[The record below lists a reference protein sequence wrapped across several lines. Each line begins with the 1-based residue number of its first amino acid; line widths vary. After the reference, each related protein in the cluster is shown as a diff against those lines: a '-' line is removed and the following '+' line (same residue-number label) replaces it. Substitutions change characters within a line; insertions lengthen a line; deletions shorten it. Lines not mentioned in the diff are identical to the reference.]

1 MRKYA
6 LMDLHL
12 HLDGSQPLSSVKEL
26 AAMQNIALPESE
38 SELLNLIQVSPQ
50 CRDLTEY
57 LEKFAFPLSLMQ
69 TEEAI
74 SASVYNLCAHLHAQ
88 GLIYCEIRF
97 APQLHCDKGLSQAQ
111 VIEAACE
118 GAKRS
123 PIPCSLILCCMRG
136 NDNHAANMETI
147 ELAAKYLGNEVKA
160 VDLAGAEA
168 LFPTENFYDLFKRA
182 KELKL
187 PYTIHAGEA
196 AGSESILH
204 ALAMGTKRL
213 GHGVHSYKDEEL
225 MKKLAEEEVL
235 LELCPTSNLHTC
247 IFSEISQYP
256 IRTFLDKGVRF
267 SINTD
272 NMAVSHTTLEQEWE
286 LIQSAFSLSIEEIK
300 HILLSTA
307 KATFADDKT
316 KEMLINHINNI

>member
-1 MRKYA
+1 MKYA

-26 AAMQNIALPESE
+26 AAMQGIEIPEDN
-38 SELLNLIQVSPQ
+38 ELLKLIRVSAD

-69 TEEAI
+69 TEKAI
-74 SASVYNLCAHLHAQ
+74 SASVYNLCKELKKQ

-97 APQLHCDKGLSQAQ
+97 APQLHCDKGLTQAQ
-111 VIEAACE
+111 VIEAAID
-118 GAKRS
+118 GAKRA
-123 PIPCSLILCCMRG
+123 PIPCSLILCSMRG
-136 NDNHAANMETI
+136 NDNREKNLETVK
-147 ELAAKYLGNEVKA
+147 LAKEYLGDVVKA

-168 LFPTENFYDLFKRA
+168 LFPTEDFRELFDLA
-182 KELKL
+182 KELEI

-196 AGSESILH
+196 AESESIYA
-204 ALAMGTKRL
+204 ALSMGTKRL
-213 GHGVHSYKDEEL
+213 GHGVNSYKDEDL
-225 MKKLAEEEVL
+225 MDKLAAEEIL

-256 IRTFLDKGVRF
+256 IKTFIEKGMKF

-272 NMAVSHTTLEQEWE
+272 NMAVSATNLAKEWE
-286 LIQSAFSLSIEEIK
+286 LIAKTFELTDAQMKDIALNTAKASFADAATKEKLIK
-300 HILLSTA
+300 HIESL
-307 KATFADDKT
+307 
-316 KEMLINHINNI
+316 

>member
-1 MRKYA
+1 MKYA

-26 AAMQNIALPESE
+26 AAIQNIALPENDE
-38 SELLNLIQVSPQ
+38 ELLKLIQVSPQ

-74 SASVYNLCAHLHAQ
+74 SRSVYNLCRELDSQ

-97 APQLHCDKGLSQAQ
+97 APQLHCDKGLTQAQ
-111 VIEAACE
+111 VIEAAIA
-118 GAKRS
+118 GAKKS

-136 NDNHAANMETI
+136 NDNREKNLETVKTAR
-147 ELAAKYLGNEVKA
+147 EYLGDVVKA

-168 LFPTENFYDLFKRA
+168 LFPTENFRELFALA
-182 KELKL
+182 KELQI
-187 PYTIHAGEA
+187 PCTIHAGEA
-196 AGSESILH
+196 AGSGSICT

-213 GHGVHSYKDEEL
+213 GHGVNSYKDEAL
-225 MKKLAEEEVL
+225 MEKLAAEEIL

-247 IFSEISQYP
+247 IFSDIAQYP
-256 IRTFLDKGVRF
+256 IRTFLEKGVKF

-272 NMAVSHTTLEQEWE
+272 NMAVSATNLSKEWE
-286 LIQSAFSLSIEEIK
+286 LVARTFELSDAQMKEIA
-300 HILLSTA
+300 LNTA
-307 KATFADDKT
+307 KASFADAKLRE
-316 KEMLINHINNI
+316 KLISHIEQI

>member
-1 MRKYA
+1 MKKYA

-12 HLDGSQPLSSVKEL
+12 HLDGSQPLSSIKEL
-26 AAMQNIALPESE
+26 AAMQDIPLPEDE
-38 SELLNLIQVSPQ
+38 NELLNLIQVSPQ

-69 TEEAI
+69 SEKAI
-74 SASVYNLCAHLHAQ
+74 SASVYNLCCHLHAQ

-111 VIEAACE
+111 VIEAAID

-136 NDNHAANMETI
+136 TDNGAANMETV
-147 ELAAKYLGNEVKA
+147 ELAAKYLGKEVKS

-168 LFPTENFYDLFKRA
+168 LFPTENFSGLFARA
-182 KELKL
+182 KELNI

-196 AGSESILH
+196 AGSESMLA
-204 ALAMGTKRL
+204 ALSMGTKRL
-213 GHGVHSYKDEEL
+213 GHGVHSYKDEKL
-225 MKKLAEEEVL
+225 MEKLAKEEVL

-247 IFSEISQYP
+247 VFENISQYP
-256 IRTFLDKGVRF
+256 IRTFLEKGVRF

-272 NMAVSHTTLEQEWE
+272 NMAVSHTNLEQEWQ
-286 LIQSAFSLSIEEIK
+286 LVQSAFNLSHEEIK
-300 HILLSTA
+300 QILINTA
-307 KATFADDKT
+307 KFTFADAKT
-316 KEMLINHINNI
+316 KEQLIKHINNL

>member
-12 HLDGSQPLSSVKEL
+12 HLDGSQPLSSIKEL
-26 AAMQNIALPESE
+26 AKMQNIEIPGDD
-38 SELLNLIQVSPQ
+38 ELINLIRVQPD
-50 CRDLTEY
+50 CRSLTEY

-74 SASVYNLCAHLHAQ
+74 SASVYNLCKELHDE

-97 APQLHCDKGLSQAQ
+97 APQLHCDKGLSQSQ
-111 VIEAACE
+111 VIEAAIE

-123 PIPCSLILCCMRG
+123 PIPCSLILCSMRG
-136 NDNHAANMETI
+136 TDNREKNIETVQ
-147 ELAAKYLGNEVKA
+147 LAAKYLGNEVKA

-168 LFPTENFYDLFKRA
+168 LFPTENFGELFQLA
-182 KELKL
+182 VELKI

-196 AGSESILH
+196 AGSESIKA
-204 ALAMGTKRL
+204 ALSMGTKRL
-213 GHGVHSYKDEEL
+213 GHGVHSYKDEAL
-225 MKKLAEEEVL
+225 MKRLAKEEIL

-247 IFSEISQYP
+247 IFSDIAQYP
-256 IRTFLDKGVRF
+256 IKTFLDLGVKF

-272 NMAVSHTTLEQEWE
+272 NMAVSGTCLEQEWK
-286 LIQSAFSLSIEEIK
+286 LIQSAFNLSHEQIKEI
-300 HILLSTA
+300 LRNTA
-307 KATFADDKT
+307 KATFADEET
-316 KEMLINHINNI
+316 KAKLLAHIDNI

>member
-1 MRKYA
+1 MKKYA

-26 AAMQNIALPESE
+26 AAMQNISVPADD
-38 SELLNLIQVSPQ
+38 ELIKLIRINPD

-69 TEEAI
+69 REDAI
-74 SASVYNLCAHLHAQ
+74 SASVYNLCKDVADR

-97 APQLHCDKGLSQAQ
+97 APQLHCDKGLTQAQ
-111 VIEAACE
+111 VIEAAIE

-147 ELAAKYLGNEVKA
+147 ELAAKFLGNEVKA

-168 LFPTENFYDLFKRA
+168 LFPTENFYDLFARA
-182 KELKL
+182 KELNI

-196 AGSESILH
+196 AGSESIGH

-213 GHGVHSYKDEEL
+213 GHGVHSYKDEAL

-247 IFSEISQYP
+247 IFSDISQYP
-256 IRTFLDKGVRF
+256 IRTFIEKGVRF

-272 NMAVSHTTLEQEWE
+272 NMAVSGTDLEQEWK
-286 LIQSAFSLSIEEIK
+286 LIQSAFNLSHEEIK
-300 HILLSTA
+300 AILLSTA
-307 KATFADDKT
+307 KATFADAET
-316 KEMLINHINNI
+316 KNKLIEHIENL

>member
-1 MRKYA
+1 MKKYA

-26 AAMQNIALPESE
+26 AAMQNISVPADD
-38 SELLNLIQVSPQ
+38 ELIKLIRINPD

-69 TEEAI
+69 REDAI
-74 SASVYNLCAHLHAQ
+74 SASVYNLCKDVADR

-97 APQLHCDKGLSQAQ
+97 APQLHCDKGLTQAQ
-111 VIEAACE
+111 VIEAAIE

-136 NDNHAANMETI
+136 NENHAANMETI
-147 ELAAKYLGNEVKA
+147 ELAAKFLGNEVKA

-168 LFPTENFYDLFKRA
+168 LFPTENFYDLFARA
-182 KELKL
+182 KELNI

-196 AGSESILH
+196 AGSESIGH

-213 GHGVHSYKDEEL
+213 GHGVHSYKDEAL

-247 IFSEISQYP
+247 IFSDISQYP
-256 IRTFLDKGVRF
+256 IRTFIDNGVRF

-272 NMAVSHTTLEQEWE
+272 NMAVSGTDLEQEWK
-286 LIQSAFSLSIEEIK
+286 LIQSAFNLSHEEIK
-300 HILLSTA
+300 AILLSTA
-307 KATFADDKT
+307 KATFADAET
-316 KEMLINHINNI
+316 KNKLIEHIENL

>member
-26 AAMQNIALPESE
+26 AAMQNIEIPADE
-38 SELLNLIQVSPQ
+38 ELIKLIRVNPD

-69 TEEAI
+69 REDAI
-74 SASVYNLCAHLHAQ
+74 SASVYNLCKELHDE

-97 APQLHCDKGLSQAQ
+97 APQLHCDKGLTQAQ
-111 VIEAACE
+111 VIEAAIA

-147 ELAAKYLGNEVKA
+147 ELAAKYLGKEVKA

-168 LFPTENFYDLFKRA
+168 LFPTENFYDLFARA
-182 KELKL
+182 KELNI

-204 ALAMGTKRL
+204 ALTMGTKRL
-213 GHGVHSYKDEEL
+213 GHGVHSYKDEAL

-247 IFSEISQYP
+247 IFSDIAQYP
-256 IRTFLDKGVRF
+256 IKIFLDKGVIF

-272 NMAVSHTTLEQEWE
+272 NMAVSGTTLEQEWK
-286 LIQSAFSLSIEEIK
+286 LIESAFNLSHEQVKE
-300 HILLSTA
+300 ILLNTA
-307 KATFADDKT
+307 KATFADEET
-316 KEMLINHINNI
+316 KNMLSQYINNL

>member
-1 MRKYA
+1 MKKYA

-12 HLDGSQPLSSVKEL
+12 HLDGSQPLASVKEL
-26 AAMQNIALPESE
+26 AAMQNISVPADD
-38 SELLNLIQVSPQ
+38 ELIKLIRINPD

-69 TEEAI
+69 REDAI
-74 SASVYNLCAHLHAQ
+74 STSVYNLCKDVAER

-97 APQLHCDKGLSQAQ
+97 APQLHCDKGLTQAQ
-111 VIEAACE
+111 VIEAAIE

-123 PIPCSLILCCMRG
+123 PIPCSLILFCMRG
-136 NDNHAANMETI
+136 SENHEANKETV

-168 LFPTENFYDLFKRA
+168 LFPTENFYDLFARA
-182 KELKL
+182 KELNI

-196 AGSESILH
+196 AGSESISH

-213 GHGVHSYKDEEL
+213 GHGVHSYKDEAL
-225 MKKLAEEEVL
+225 MKKLSEEEVL

-247 IFSEISQYP
+247 IFSDISQYP
-256 IRTFLDKGVRF
+256 IRTFIDNGVRF

-272 NMAVSHTTLEQEWE
+272 NMAVSGTDLEQEWK
-286 LIQSAFSLSIEEIK
+286 LIQSAFNLSHEEIK
-300 HILLSTA
+300 AILLSTA
-307 KATFADDKT
+307 KATFADAET
-316 KEMLINHINNI
+316 KNKLIEHIDNL